1 MTNTDKRLFINDI
14 CFKKYGMIES
24 HRECDYL
31 YKWRRPNDSNY
42 IISYDYYYDKIM
54 IATTVIFTDNNKP
67 LFCLHENIQFVE
79 FESKLDELMS
89 YYKKALVFRKIKD
102 FQNDFEQEVQP

>member
-31 YKWRRPNDSNY
+31 HEWRLPNDSNFNY
-42 IISYDYYYDKIM
+42 IITYDSYYDKIR
-54 IATTVIFTDNNKP
+54 IATNVIFTENNKS
-67 LFCLHENIQFVE
+67 LFCNHDNIQFVE

-89 YYKKALVFRKIKD
+89 YYKRALVFRKIKD
-102 FQNDFEQEVQP
+102 FQQDFE